1 MWFKYLKK
9 INSILGFFKL
19 GLYSLTFTINSLK
32 AALNTSQEGYIY
44 KKLLKSFCH
53 IKVL

>member
-9 INSILGFFKL
+9 VNSVLGLFKL
-19 GLYSLTFTINSLK
+19 GLYSLIFTIDNLK
-32 AALNTSQEGYIY
+32 AAFNTNQESYIY
-44 KKLLKSFCH
+44 KKLLKSSCY